1 MKLSNALL
9 LSSVVGV
16 AVGQQTTKIKLKPG
30 KTCVGEP
37 DVFPNSTKKG
47 QCKKKCMKKAGCK
60 GIRFENRPKDGGKNC
75 GHYMENDVKV
85 RLPRYLFLINSF
97 FERMILIL
105 SEIFS

>member
-16 AVGQQTTKIKLKPG
+16 AVGQQTAKIKIKLG

-37 DVFPNSTKKG
+37 DVFPKLKKETKG

-60 GIRFENRPKDGGKNC
+60 GIRFENIPKDGGPKC

-85 RLPRYLFLINSF
+85 RLPLFDQFYFRKFN
-97 FERMILIL
+97 
-105 SEIFS
+105 